1 MAHTKYTGKSGGTTV
16 TVGGG
21 SIPTGWRKITI
32 AEKGKPLAQT
42 IDTTVAGD
50 SAWPT
55 DHLKIELTRIFPE
68 LAQTRLSHSWF
79 GYVAMHRDMIPR
91 IFRKDGVV
99 YATGYCGSG
108 VVWARWLGMK
118 AAQQMLGNEEAGKT
132 AFDFRPPRCIP
143 FFNGSPWFMPLV
155 YAKMKASDR
164 RLMRGRDAG
173 KN

>member
-1 MAHTKYTGKSGGTTV
+1 
-16 TVGGG
+16 
-21 SIPTGWRKITI
+21 
-32 AEKGKPLAQT
+32 
-42 IDTTVAGD
+42 
-50 SAWPT
+50 
-55 DHLKIELTRIFPE
+55 
-68 LAQTRLSHSWF
+68 
-79 GYVAMHRDMIPR
+79 MHRDMIPR

-132 AFDFRPPRCIP
+132 AFDFRPSRCIP
-143 FFNGSPWFMPLV
+143 FFTGSPWFMPLV
-155 YAKMKASDR
+155 YVKMKASDR